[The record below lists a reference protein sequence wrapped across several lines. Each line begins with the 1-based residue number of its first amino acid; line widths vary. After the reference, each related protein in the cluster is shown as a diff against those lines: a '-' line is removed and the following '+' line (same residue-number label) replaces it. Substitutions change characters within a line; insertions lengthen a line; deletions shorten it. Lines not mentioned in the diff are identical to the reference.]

1 MRCKCCDSINTRYI
15 LGDWYCPE
23 CSSSIHQ
30 TIKED
35 KDKHLEDW
43 FYRDLRNIK
52 VLDAEEGDSED
63 ASETS
68 K

>member
-1 MRCKCCDSINTRYI
+1 MRCRACDSSNTRYV

-35 KDKHLEDW
+35 KTRDVMQEDW
-43 FYRDLRNIK
+43 FSRDIK
-52 VLDAEEGDSED
+52 EIGDEDDREEE
-63 ASETS
+63 